1 VKETILIVVGGLYCL
16 VVLLMTGAVLLQES
30 KGGGLSALGGTRA
43 ESAFGASNPLRKVT
57 AWLAV
62 FFFLLA
68 SALALTLPGVTA
80 KGVNTGRVGKTG
92 QVQGKEKDD
101 DKAGNTG
108 TEITVPIKEEAK
120 GSGDKSPVVSPK
132 PVQPPVDENK

>member
-1 VKETILIVVGGLYCL
+1 MKETILIVVGGLYCL
-16 VVLLMTGAVLLQES
+16 VILLMTGAVLLQES

-68 SALALTLPGVTA
+68 SALALTLPGVTDKGA
-80 KGVNTGRVGKTG
+80 KTGRVRKTG
-92 QVQGKEKDD
+92 QVQEKDKVD

-108 TEITVPIKEEAK
+108 TERTVPIKEDAK
-120 GSGDKSPVVSPK
+120 GSGDKSPAVLPK
-132 PVQPPVDENK
+132 PVQPPADENK